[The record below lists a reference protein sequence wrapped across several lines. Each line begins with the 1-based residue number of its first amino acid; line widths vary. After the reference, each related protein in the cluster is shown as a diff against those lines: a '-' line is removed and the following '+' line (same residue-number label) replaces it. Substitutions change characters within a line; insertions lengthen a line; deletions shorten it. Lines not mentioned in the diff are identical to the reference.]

1 MGVPRFY
8 RWISE
13 RYPLI
18 RRDVGF
24 GEGTPTVDNLYLDL
38 NGVIHTASRAD
49 EVDKPVLSEE
59 DIFLNS
65 FKKIDELIE
74 IIQPTELIYFAVDGV
89 APRAK
94 MNQQRSRRFRSAKE
108 RVEEAQKSAETEL
121 IPSDNYFDSNCI
133 TPGTKFMLRLTEAL
147 TFYAE
152 KKLTEDVRWENLQ
165 VIVSGPNTPGEGEHK
180 IMEYIREMKAKGE
193 LGSNKRH
200 CLYGLDAD
208 LIMLALVTHEPHFIL
223 LREKV
228 NMGPGSFG
236 KSIMPKPPKATQS
249 GAGSALDYE
258 LLSIGVLRE
267 CLDSEFSGL
276 KLSFYDLERIV
287 DDLVVLFF
295 IVGNDFIPHLPAL
308 DIGEGGLDM
317 MLRMYKHLL
326 PGQGGYINDSG
337 TINLNRLE
345 RVLRE
350 LAKIEGDTL
359 VRRREMAKQKGRG
372 AKRITIDDLWTD
384 DIPEFKSSNQRR
396 TAPTAV
402 DSRRQDLK
410 RVADAGNSEN
420 EDSDASDLL
429 SDEALIDLVNIAA
442 PENPLDVHLSLRKAY
457 YEAKCGFSPD
467 NMELLSTRVEDYVK
481 VVLWTVKYY
490 YCGVVSWRWF
500 YPYHF
505 SPMLVDMINLSRYSE
520 KITFELGE
528 PFLPAQQLMAVLPP
542 SSSWALPQ
550 PYRKLMLSE
559 ESPIAEYYP
568 VDFKV
573 DLNQK
578 KNAWEGV
585 VLLPFVDER
594 ELISAMDTV
603 NPEELSEEERRR
615 NTPAKSI
622 LLKKATSPN
631 RPSEDRRMVKSPIP
645 NVMKDFPAASD
656 LEEVEPDLNVEP
668 FRGRKPDG
676 VLEPVNDNET
686 LGGWPTLASVP
697 FYSAIRPIMVNL
709 FGYPSKYASFV
720 VTPGNRIDE
729 DHEPTPFLPF
739 QSVDHAM
746 SLGLKPGNKVLVD
759 YPFQAEARVEG
770 IMDSTTVV
778 RFGENGSLVRERVTG
793 DRFLDL
799 KMKMIERQT
808 TEKALRMVDSTVL
821 CDVRLPK
828 TKNPVTGDVQE
839 YRAESKIVA
848 GELLIPWYKRSSKR
862 EVSQDYVPGQKV
874 LCTEKLNFHGRVGTI
889 QKLTNVGEDEGEHV
903 AVVDFLIPVAASTEI
918 EYSHKIFEADKKATW
933 FSPGDLG
940 SSLKIFP
947 PLVSR
952 IMGSLLVSIAEPK
965 KKVIDVGLGVKSPR
979 IRCYKPGYARRVA
992 PKRMSQAV
1000 TGVIYE
1006 YSEETYKKEFPEVL
1020 KVLEDFMKKN
1030 DSQDSK
1036 DTPVLEL
1043 IPPGGNENGKAS
1055 VDLAVVS
1062 RLVKWLDSLGL
1073 KQQPLLPVE
1082 SQAAS
1087 KATIAKIEQFTKRML
1102 RRQKDLVTTIRE
1114 DGSDF
1119 YLAAGANEAVV
1130 VKLKNLENGRPST
1143 RGKAPTFVLM
1153 GDRVVNRSSETAV
1166 PFGARGTV
1174 VGIFNNAKDAYVEV
1188 VYDEPFVGGTSLNS
1202 RCTEMCGKL
1211 EKLSNLLVLT
1221 PMKWS
1226 KQDDLSKDEDVKPAE
1241 QLPARG
1247 GDAEESGFRPLPPK
1261 PLPPKPLP
1269 PSEESAAEI
1278 LAVSKSRAATP
1289 SKSKARAMDKKG
1301 GTSRRPMV
1309 EPRSANPSNR
1319 SDTALVEDFIKN
1331 VTVVDQMILAYSP
1344 PASSGDESAPNS
1356 TRKERRAA
1364 QARRNKKKA
1373 PSRENSVDLS
1383 LDVSRKQKNRT
1394 KSSKNDSDIVDF
1406 WEDLQSGRKKPGV
1419 KAGVSESSSKDDSKK
1434 TRKSRDPKKKQES
1447 PVQAG

>member
-24 GEGTPTVDNLYLDL
+24 GEGTPIVDNLYLDL

-49 EVDKPVLSEE
+49 EVDKPVLSED
-59 DIFLNS
+59 DIFLNT

-108 RVEEAQKSAETEL
+108 RLEEAQKSAETEL
-121 IPSDNYFDSNCI
+121 ISSDNYFDSNCI
-133 TPGTKFMLRLTEAL
+133 TPGTKFMLRVTEAL

-152 KKLTEDVRWENLQ
+152 KKLKEDRRWENLQ
-165 VIVSGPNTPGEGEHK
+165 IIVSGPNTPGEGEHK
-180 IMEYIREMKAKGE
+180 IMEYIREKKAKGK
-193 LGSNKRH
+193 LGNNKRH

-236 KSIMPKPPKATQS
+236 KSLMPKPPKATQT

-267 CLDSEFSGL
+267 CFDSEFSGL
-276 KLSFYDLERIV
+276 KLSFYDLERII

-337 TINLNRLE
+337 TVNLNRLE

-350 LAKIEGDTL
+350 LARIEGDTL
-359 VRRREMAKQKGRG
+359 VRRREMAKHKGRG

-384 DIPEFKSSNQRR
+384 DVPELKSSNQRR
-396 TAPTAV
+396 SAPTAL
-402 DSRRQDLK
+402 DSRRQDLE
-410 RVADAGNSEN
+410 RVIDAGNSEN

-429 SDEALIDLVNIAA
+429 PDEALIDLVNLAA
-442 PENPLDVHLSLRKAY
+442 PENPLEVHVMLRKAY

-467 NMELLSTRVEDYVK
+467 NMELLSTIVEDYVK

-505 SPMLVDMINLSRYSE
+505 SPMLLDMINLSRYSDR
-520 KITFELGE
+520 ITFELGD

-550 PYRKLMLSE
+550 PYRRLMLSE
-559 ESPIAEYYP
+559 ESPISKYYP

-573 DLNQK
+573 DLNGK
-578 KNAWEGV
+578 RNLWEGV

-594 ELISAMDTV
+594 ELIAAMDTV
-603 NPEELSEEERRR
+603 KPEELSEEERRR
-615 NTPAKSI
+615 NKPAKSI

-631 RPSEDRRMVKSPIP
+631 RPAEDRRIVKSPIP
-645 NVMKDFPAASD
+645 NVMKDFPAGSD
-656 LEEVEPDLNVEP
+656 LEEVEPDVNVEP
-668 FRGRKPDG
+668 FHGRKPDG

-686 LGGWPTLASVP
+686 LGGWPTLSSVP
-697 FYSAIRPIMVNL
+697 FFSAVRPMMVNV
-709 FGYPSKYASFV
+709 FGHPSKYASFV

-746 SLGLKPGNKVLVD
+746 RLGLKPGNRVFVG

-778 RFGENGSLVRERVTG
+778 RFGQDGSVVREKVTG

-799 KMKMIERQT
+799 KMKTIERQT

-828 TKNPVTGDVQE
+828 TKNTFPGEVQE
-839 YRAESKIVA
+839 YRGESKIVA
-848 GELLIPWYKRSSKR
+848 GELLIPWYRRSSKR
-862 EVSQDYVPGQKV
+862 EVSQNYVPGQRV
-874 LCTEKLNFHGRVGTI
+874 LCTEKLGFHGHVGTI
-889 QKLTNVGEDEGEHV
+889 QKIENVVEDEKEHV
-903 AVVDFLIPVAASTEI
+903 AVVDFLIPAAASTEI

-940 SSLKIFP
+940 SSLKMFP

-952 IMGSLLVSIAEPK
+952 VTGNLLVSIADPK
-965 KKVIDVGLGVKSPR
+965 KKVIDIGLGVKSPR
-979 IRCYKPGYARRVA
+979 IRCYKPGYARKVE

-1006 YSEETYKKEFPEVL
+1006 YSEET
-1020 KVLEDFMKKN
+1020 KKN
-1030 DSQDSK
+1030 N
-1036 DTPVLEL
+1036 T
-1043 IPPGGNENGKAS
+1043 
-1055 VDLAVVS
+1055 
-1062 RLVKWLDSLGL
+1062 
-1073 KQQPLLPVE
+1073 
-1082 SQAAS
+1082 
-1087 KATIAKIEQFTKRML
+1087 
-1102 RRQKDLVTTIRE
+1102 
-1114 DGSDF
+1114 
-1119 YLAAGANEAVV
+1119 
-1130 VKLKNLENGRPST
+1130 
-1143 RGKAPTFVLM
+1143 
-1153 GDRVVNRSSETAV
+1153 
-1166 PFGARGTV
+1166 
-1174 VGIFNNAKDAYVEV
+1174 
-1188 VYDEPFVGGTSLNS
+1188 
-1202 RCTEMCGKL
+1202 
-1211 EKLSNLLVLT
+1211 
-1221 PMKWS
+1221 
-1226 KQDDLSKDEDVKPAE
+1226 DV
-1241 QLPARG
+1241 
-1247 GDAEESGFRPLPPK
+1247 
-1261 PLPPKPLP
+1261 
-1269 PSEESAAEI
+1269 
-1278 LAVSKSRAATP
+1278 
-1289 SKSKARAMDKKG
+1289 
-1301 GTSRRPMV
+1301 
-1309 EPRSANPSNR
+1309 
-1319 SDTALVEDFIKN
+1319 
-1331 VTVVDQMILAYSP
+1331 
-1344 PASSGDESAPNS
+1344 
-1356 TRKERRAA
+1356 
-1364 QARRNKKKA
+1364 
-1373 PSRENSVDLS
+1373 
-1383 LDVSRKQKNRT
+1383 
-1394 KSSKNDSDIVDF
+1394 
-1406 WEDLQSGRKKPGV
+1406 
-1419 KAGVSESSSKDDSKK
+1419 
-1434 TRKSRDPKKKQES
+1434 
-1447 PVQAG
+1447 